1 MKRLISLFLCIT
13 LFSPLLLI
21 SVSAEQAITKDEA
34 VHLIEHL
41 NVINEFK
48 GSGTL
53 PFASDEFV
61 PNESAE
67 EILERAGYGE
77 NKPYLLYP
85 IEGFKTVDGWREYF
99 SEFTVQDF
107 FDKIDFFGN
116 CLIEDNGNVYIIEGG
131 GVAPYYPT
139 YNSKK
144 IEDCIRIV
152 DNDTVAFLAKYEW
165 ENEYEKM
172 IDFEYTENGW
182 RISGGDATKAFLKFS
197 WKNPETGDGVTVII
211 ACLAVS
217 MLGVGL
223 TVKKRRYTN
232 IA

>member
-67 EILERAGYGE
+67 EILERAGYVE
-77 NKPYLLYP
+77 NKPYLL
-85 IEGFKTVDGWREYF
+85 
-99 SEFTVQDF
+99 
-107 FDKIDFFGN
+107 
-116 CLIEDNGNVYIIEGG
+116 
-131 GVAPYYPT
+131 
-139 YNSKK
+139 
-144 IEDCIRIV
+144 
-152 DNDTVAFLAKYEW
+152 
-165 ENEYEKM
+165 
-172 IDFEYTENGW
+172 
-182 RISGGDATKAFLKFS
+182 
-197 WKNPETGDGVTVII
+197 
-211 ACLAVS
+211 
-217 MLGVGL
+217 
-223 TVKKRRYTN
+223 
-232 IA
+232 